1 MSLCSVLRRVTF
13 CCLRSLHV
21 LPRGV
26 CTCYLGESANVVPD
40 DCYAT
45 LQTFRSENA
54 EASLLGLCWG
64 AAHTRFSKCE
74 LEDLLL
80 HVVAWIPLR
89 GAFEERWKIFVGK
102 LWSFRNY
109 FVSLPTSIADTSLK
123 RCWPHGAWFPERRVA
138 VRFLRVKK
146 KRYAR
151 LVSWNLRNFMYGKR
165 TWWLPRIGVECYP
178 ISRTR
183 FLRTSTCR
191 CGHTVPRFSHI

>member
-21 LPRGV
+21 LPP
-26 CTCYLGESANVVPD
+26 ESARVTSGSLQMW
-40 DCYAT
+40 CLTIAT
-45 LQTFRSENA
+45 PHFRPSGQRTQRLACLAFA
-54 EASLLGLCWG
+54 EAQPI
-64 AAHTRFSKCE
+64 TRFSKCE

-138 VRFLRVKK
+138 VRFLREKK
-146 KRYAR
+146 EALCSSCKLKPKKFHVRQE
-151 LVSWNLRNFMYGKR
+151 NMM
-165 TWWLPRIGVECYP
+165 
-178 ISRTR
+178 
-183 FLRTSTCR
+183 TSTYR
-191 CGHTVPRFSHI
+191 RGMLSYLPYQVSQDLNL